1 MIGFLLFGWIGA
13 IVGWVQKDKL
23 PEERGR
29 ETYVDVP
36 LRVSADH
43 VSQLKKG
50 SQASLKRLLRQVPIY
65 DTLLEEYPEA
75 VVVVTKSD

>member
-13 IVGWVQKDKL
+13 IVGWTRKDK
-23 PEERGR
+23 PPKEHGR

-36 LRVSADH
+36 LRVSAAH
-43 VSQLKKG
+43 VSQLNKE
-50 SQASLKRLLRQVPIY
+50 SQASLKRLLRQEPIY

-75 VVVVTKSD
+75 VLVATNSA